1 VQAVLIN
8 PPWENSFTK
17 DKQSKKVSIEEFKKN
32 FKIPTTV
39 MKDGLVF
46 IWVEKELISD
56 LIKVF
61 EAQDYF
67 YVENVCYVMLDQ
79 QKKKVIDDS
88 REIDISDSFV
98 REDYQFLKKTKKT
111 LLIFRRMS
119 QRKAKC
125 TLELRHQRTCDVC
138 FDWSSVEKEAYPSS
152 DLINND
158 GIPRLDEFK
167 PHNYMYK
174 MIETMLPKAMV
185 EDSRKK
191 IRLLEL

>member
-1 VQAVLIN
+1 
-8 PPWENSFTK
+8 
-17 DKQSKKVSIEEFKKN
+17 
-32 FKIPTTV
+32 

-46 IWVEKELISD
+46 IWVEKEYIFD
-56 LIKVF
+56 LIKCF
-61 EAQDYF
+61 EKQDFF

-79 QKKKVIDDS
+79 MKKKEIDDS

-119 QRKAKC
+119 QKKAKC

-138 FDWSSVEKEAYPSS
+138 FDWSAVEKDIFASS

-158 GIPRLDEFK
+158 GISRSEDFRPN
-167 PHNYMYK
+167 NYIYK

-185 EDSRKK
+185 EDTRKH
-191 IRLLEL
+191 IRLLEM